1 MPPLLISL
9 LKLGEK
15 GHIRMKSFIR
25 SLLLFCL
32 IVLGGNAQG
41 QGVQIPPAEVCFQAT
56 TGISGMV
63 GILGAITG
71 GTGGTSSTYINV
83 PLTGGFGNGATAN
96 VTVSGGAVTAVT
108 IVAPGVQYVV
118 GDVLSAA
125 SGNIGGVTGFSV
137 PIASTSINSSLAGGS
152 VGMYVPG
159 TLNYSQTWQDAGETM
174 LNTNPVS
181 LDSNG
186 CAKIYG
192 GGTYRQ
198 ILYDNLQN
206 VVWDAPTTTPP
217 INPVWAGTATG
228 TANAILASAPGFGF
242 LNGQGIDF
250 IAAFANTGPVTV
262 NGFPL
267 VTNGSSGTQALPAGD
282 IVAGNLI
289 QVVWSQTAQ
298 QFYLIN
304 GAIPSS
310 LPAIHFAGQVIE
322 MRTQTCP
329 AGTLPEDGTS
339 YLATSYV
346 ALFNAIGYTWGGS
359 GANFNV
365 PNAGGQFN
373 RGWET
378 GQAVD
383 SGRAFGTTQLDEMQT
398 HTHNSDYSTVGA
410 AGGGNFLAGGAAAGN
425 QTSAPATT
433 APNSPARIGT
443 ETRPT
448 NITALSCIV
457 TGLLP

>member
-1 MPPLLISL
+1 
-9 LKLGEK
+9 
-15 GHIRMKSFIR
+15 MKSFIR
-25 SLLLFCL
+25 SLCLLCLVFC
-32 IVLGGNAQG
+32 GQASAQG
-41 QGVQIPPAEVCFQAT
+41 VAIPPAEVCFQAT
-56 TGISGMV
+56 AGISGMV
-63 GILGAITG
+63 GLLGAITG
-71 GTGGTSSTYINV
+71 GTGGTAATYINV
-83 PLTGGFGNGATAN
+83 PLTGGYGNGATAN
-96 VTVSGGAVTAVT
+96 ITVAGGAVTAVT

-125 SGNIGGVTGFSV
+125 SGNIGGVAGFSV

-159 TLNYSQTWQDAGETM
+159 TLNYSQTWQDAGETI
-174 LNTNPVS
+174 LNTNPVG
-181 LDSNG
+181 LDANG
-186 CAKIYG
+186 CALMYG

-206 VVWDAPTTTPP
+206 VVWDRPTTTPP

-250 IAAFANTGPVTV
+250 IAAFNNTGPVTV
-262 NGFPL
+262 NGFPV

-310 LPAIHFAGQVIE
+310 LPPIHFPGEVVQ

-373 RGWET
+373 RGWES

-383 SGRAFGTTQLDEMQT
+383 SGRTFGTTQLDEFQG
-398 HTHNSDYSTVGA
+398 HTFRGYVGQSNSNPTGVTSSSNPQSGELVG
-410 AGGGNFLAGGAAAGN
+410 
-425 QTSAPATT
+425 
-433 APNSPARIGT
+433 SPITDGTNGTPRYGT

>member
-1 MPPLLISL
+1 
-9 LKLGEK
+9 
-15 GHIRMKSFIR
+15 
-25 SLLLFCL
+25 
-32 IVLGGNAQG
+32 
-41 QGVQIPPAEVCFQAT
+41 
-56 TGISGMV
+56 
-63 GILGAITG
+63 
-71 GTGGTSSTYINV
+71 
-83 PLTGGFGNGATAN
+83 
-96 VTVSGGAVTAVT
+96 
-108 IVAPGVQYVV
+108 
-118 GDVLSAA
+118 
-125 SGNIGGVTGFSV
+125 
-137 PIASTSINSSLAGGS
+137 
-152 VGMYVPG
+152 
-159 TLNYSQTWQDAGETM
+159 M

-181 LDSNG
+181 LDANG
-186 CAKIYG
+186 CALMYG

-206 VVWDAPTTTPP
+206 VVWDRPTTTPP

-250 IAAFANTGPVTV
+250 IAAFTNTGPTTV

-267 VTNGSSGTQALPAGD
+267 VTNGSSGTQALPPND
-282 IVAGNLI
+282 IIAGNLI

-304 GAIPSS
+304 GAIPPS
-310 LPAIHFAGQVIE
+310 LPAIHYAGQVIE

-398 HTHNSDYSTVGA
+398 HTHNYDI
-410 AGGGNFLAGGAAAGN
+410 GGGSNNIGGGGTGFT
-425 QTSAPATT
+425 QSAFQNNSLTT
-433 APNSPARIGT
+433 TGAPNSPARIGT

>member
-1 MPPLLISL
+1 
-9 LKLGEK
+9 
-15 GHIRMKSFIR
+15 MKSFIR
-25 SLLLFCL
+25 SLCLLCLVFC
-32 IVLGGNAQG
+32 GQASA

-56 TGISGMV
+56 AGISGMV
-63 GILGAITG
+63 GLLGAITG
-71 GTGGTSSTYINV
+71 GTGGAAATYINV
-83 PLTGGFGNGATAN
+83 PLTGGFGSGATAN
-96 VTVSGGAVTAVT
+96 ITVAGGAVTAVT
-108 IVAPGVQYVV
+108 IVNPGTLYVV
-118 GDVLSAA
+118 GDVLSAV
-125 SGNIGGVTGFSV
+125 SSTIGNVTGFSV

-159 TLNYSQTWQDAGETM
+159 TLNYSQTWQDSGETI
-174 LNTNPVS
+174 LNTNPVG
-181 LDSNG
+181 LDANG
-186 CAKIYG
+186 CALMYG

-206 VVWDAPTTTPP
+206 VVWDRPTTTPP

-250 IAAFANTGPVTV
+250 IAAFTNTGATTV

-267 VTNGSSGTQALPAGD
+267 VSNGPSGTQALPPND
-282 IVAGNLI
+282 IIAGNLI
-289 QVVWSQTAQ
+289 QVIWSQTAQ

-304 GAIPSS
+304 GAIPPS
-310 LPAIHFAGQVIE
+310 LPAIHYAGQVIL

-373 RGWET
+373 RGYEV

-383 SGRAFGTTQLDEMQT
+383 DLRVFGTTQLDEFQG
-398 HTHNSDYSTVGA
+398 HTFRGFVGA
-410 AGGGNFLAGGAAAGN
+410 S
-425 QTSAPATT
+425 TSNPTGST
-433 APNSPARIGT
+433 GPIDNPQSGESVGSPITDGTNGTPRYGT

-457 TGLLP
+457 TGILP

>member
-1 MPPLLISL
+1 M
-9 LKLGEK
+9 KLVL
-15 GHIRMKSFIR
+15 R
-25 SLLLFCL
+25 SLCFICL
-32 IVLGGNAQG
+32 AVCGIYVPKALA
-41 QGVQIPPAEVCFQAT
+41 QGVQVPNAMQCFQAT
-56 TGISGMV
+56 TGISGQI
-63 GILGAITG
+63 GLLGTITPG
-71 GTGGTSSTYINV
+71 SGGTSATYINI
-83 PLTGGFGNGATAN
+83 PLTGGYGSGGAAN
-96 VTVSGGAVTAVT
+96 ITVSGGGVTSVT
-108 IVAPGVQYVV
+108 ILNPGIGYVV
-118 GDVLSAA
+118 GDVLSASSA
-125 SGNIGGVTGFSV
+125 SIGNVSGFSV
-137 PIASTSINSSLAGGS
+137 PLASTTINSSLAGGS
-152 VGMYVPG
+152 VGFYTPG
-159 TLNYSQTWQDAGETM
+159 TLNTAQTWQDSGETI

-181 LDSNG
+181 LDANG
-186 CAKIYG
+186 CALIYG

-206 VVWDAPTTTPP
+206 VVWDRPTTTPP

-228 TANAILASAPGFGF
+228 TANAVLASAPGFGF

-250 IAAFANTGPVTV
+250 IAAFNNTGPVTV

-310 LPAIHFAGQVIE
+310 LPAIHYAGQVIE
-322 MRTQTCP
+322 MRTGPCP

-339 YLATSYV
+339 YLATTYV
-346 ALFNAIGYTWGGS
+346 ALFNALGYIWGGS

-373 RGWET
+373 RGWEI

-383 SGRAFGTTQLDEMQT
+383 SGRGFGYPQLDEMQT
-398 HTHNSDYSTVGA
+398 HTHYVPVPNNPNSGVTFGA
-410 AGGGNFLAGGAAAGN
+410 SVEG
-425 QTSAPATT
+425 TSGTTIAETT
-433 APNSPARIGT
+433 APNYPARIGT

-448 NITALSCIV
+448 NITVLSCIV

>member
-1 MPPLLISL
+1 M
-9 LKLGEK
+9 
-15 GHIRMKSFIR
+15 RMKLFVR
-25 SLLLFCL
+25 SLWLLCL
-32 IVLGGNAQG
+32 IVFGSNAQA
-41 QGVQIPPAEVCFQAT
+41 QGVAIPPAEVCFQAT

-63 GILGAITG
+63 GLLGTITG
-71 GTGGTSSTYINV
+71 GTGGTASTYINV
-83 PLTGGFGNGATAN
+83 PLTGGFGSGATAN
-96 VTVSGGAVTAVT
+96 ITVAGGAVTAVT
-108 IVAPGVQYVV
+108 IVNPGTLYVV
-118 GDVLSAA
+118 GDVLSALSA
-125 SGNIGGVTGFSV
+125 NIGNVTGFSV

-159 TLNYSQTWQDAGETM
+159 TLNYSQTWQDAGETI

-181 LDSNG
+181 LDANG
-186 CAKIYG
+186 CALMYG

-206 VVWDAPTTTPP
+206 VVWDRPTTTPP

-228 TANAILASAPGFGF
+228 TANGILASAPGFGF

-267 VTNGSSGTQALPAGD
+267 VTNGTSGTQALPAGD

-310 LPAIHFAGQVIE
+310 LPAIHYAGQVIE
-322 MRTQTCP
+322 MRTQACP

-339 YLATSYV
+339 YLATTYV
-346 ALFNAIGYTWGGS
+346 ALFNAIGYAWGGS

-373 RGWET
+373 RGWES
-378 GQAVD
+378 GQSVD
-383 SGRAFGTTQLDEMQT
+383 SGRPFGTLQLDAMQT
-398 HTHNSDYSTVGA
+398 HTHNYDIGSGSNNI
-410 AGGGNFLAGGAAAGN
+410 GGGGTGFT
-425 QTSAPATT
+425 QSAFQNNNSTATG
-433 APNSPARIGT
+433 APNSPARFGI

-448 NITALSCIV
+448 NITVLSCIV

>member
-1 MPPLLISL
+1 MS
-9 LKLGEK
+9 
-15 GHIRMKSFIR
+15 
-25 SLLLFCL
+25 
-32 IVLGGNAQG
+32 
-41 QGVQIPPAEVCFQAT
+41 QGVQIPAAMQCFQAT
-56 TGISGMV
+56 TGISGMI
-63 GILGAITG
+63 GLLGTIPP
-71 GTGGTSSTYINV
+71 GTGGTSGTYTNV
-83 PLTGGFGNGATAN
+83 PLSGGFGTGGTAN
-96 VTVSGGAVTAVT
+96 ITVSGGGVTSVT
-108 IVAPGVQYVV
+108 IVSPGTLFVV

-125 SGNIGGVTGFSV
+125 SANIGNTTGFSF
-137 PIASTSINSSLAGGS
+137 PIASTSINSSLAGGQ
-152 VGMYVPG
+152 VGMYTPG
-159 TLNYSQTWQDAGETM
+159 TLNAAQTWQDAGETI

-181 LDSNG
+181 LDANG
-186 CAKIYG
+186 CALMYG

-198 ILYDNLQN
+198 IVFDNVGD
-206 VVWDAPTTTPP
+206 VVWDRPTTTPP

-373 RGWET
+373 RGWES

-383 SGRAFGTTQLDEMQT
+383 SGRTFGTTQLDQFQGHVHQQNGGE
-398 HTHNSDYSTVGA
+398 SSVSIGA
-410 AGGGNFLAGGAAAGN
+410 NADVASSNVASNTGPPIAGSLGD
-425 QTSAPATT
+425 
-433 APNSPARIGT
+433 
-443 ETRPT
+443 
-448 NITALSCIV
+448 
-457 TGLLP
+457 GLCFRLC